1 MKYLLIVDHLYQETG
16 LGRIGATLTIPLLGG
31 GVVVDEVRVSG
42 RTESTYRRTVDVP
55 PGSVPGAH
63 ACDGSTKFTF
73 QPLE

>member
-1 MKYLLIVDHLYQETG
+1 MKYLLTVDHLYQEAG
-16 LGRIGATLTIPLLGG
+16 LGRTGATLTIPLLGG

-55 PGSVPGAH
+55 PGAVPGAH

>member
-1 MKYLLIVDHLYQETG
+1 MRYLLIVDHLYQETV

-55 PGSVPGAH
+55 PGAVPGAH